1 MSQQSAKIV
10 SSYNC
15 QRSACLWTDP
25 HTSTC
30 SKLTIMARCS
40 KDSCDW
46 YSLHRNYPFCDKL
59 SFYCN
64 CKKEREAV
72 YKYYDSLPQVKD
84 IPTKEEGS
92 RDLSVKEQKYVV
104 MRLLYR
110 MVSNVVGDPRLSK
123 SCYPL
128 AKIFLPGVAGV
139 RREVEEGGG
148 RIMSSATG
156 LGSA

>member
-1 MSQQSAKIV
+1 LFQQTAKIV
-10 SSYNC
+10 STYNRL
-15 QRSACLWTDP
+15 RSACLWTDP

-30 SKLTIMARCS
+30 SKLTITARCS
-40 KDSCDW
+40 NESCDW
-46 YSLHRNYPFCDKL
+46 YSLHRNYPLCDKL

-64 CKKEREAV
+64 CQKEREGM

-84 IPTKEEGS
+84 IPTKVEGS

-123 SCYPL
+123 SCY
-128 AKIFLPGVAGV
+128 V
-139 RREVEEGGG
+139 RPNQ
-148 RIMSSATG
+148 M
-156 LGSA
+156 LLYMLLC